1 MANSSVIFAPL
12 KLPNSL
18 RSVSTG
24 LFLAMDSKGRLYGE
38 ADRNDE
44 GTVFAEHTEVRFLLK
59 TIGLKPIN
67 LKQRDERAAKLSL
80 GLTHLASIFSILSA

>member
-1 MANSSVIFAPL
+1 M
-12 KLPNSL
+12 
-18 RSVSTG
+18 
-24 LFLAMDSKGRLYGE
+24 FLAMDSKGRLYGE

-67 LKQRDERAAKLSL
+67 LK
-80 GLTHLASIFSILSA
+80 